1 MKRHKEYEERI
12 EYKFILLGD
21 STVGKSAIFS
31 RFSGK
36 SFTGN
41 SFTTIGFEKIGASFN
56 KLEIDKEKNI
66 YKDFEI
72 TLFDTAG
79 QERYKGLAKS
89 YFRGSQ
95 GIILI
100 YSINNITTF
109 EHIQTWLDSI
119 KESLSDWKN
128 EGYGIMLLGNKLDI
142 IENDINQRQVLTEEA
157 EKLCVDQGIYW
168 GGECSAKTFDLQEF
182 REIFKIFTKQ
192 IFLKVKDDDAGK
204 KIQKSTL
211 RPKIRKKRTFM
222 EKYCGV

>member
-1 MKRHKEYEERI
+1 MRKYEEYEENI

-31 RFSGK
+31 RFSGN

-41 SFTTIGFEKIGASFN
+41 SFTTIGFEKIVTSFD

-66 YKDFEI
+66 YKNFEI

-79 QERYKGLAKS
+79 QERYKSLARS

-100 YSINNITTF
+100 YSINNIITF
-109 EHIQTWLDSI
+109 EHLQTWLESI

-142 IENDINQRQVLTEEA
+142 IENDINERQVLIEEA
-157 EKLCVDQGIYW
+157 VKLCADQGIY
-168 GGECSAKTFDLQEF
+168 
-182 REIFKIFTKQ
+182 
-192 IFLKVKDDDAGK
+192 
-204 KIQKSTL
+204 
-211 RPKIRKKRTFM
+211 
-222 EKYCGV
+222 